1 MTSFLTC
8 MVEFTT
14 TRQFLIPATSMQ
26 LQCFTLNFTPKLQVC
41 QSLCHF
47 FLGAVE
53 LLALVFEAELTE
65 VVEVLCW
72 FLYHCNISLENVSPK
87 SPLLILFVA
96 FFGGGGGGGGAEP
109 PLAGL
114 FLAGNSGGLVLLLS
128 LEIVDVD
135 EDSDPFLLAFLYL
148 VLYL

>member
-1 MTSFLTC
+1 MFHI
-8 MVEFTT
+8 EFYTKVAG
-14 TRQFLIPATSMQ
+14 LSES
-26 LQCFTLNFTPKLQVC
+26 V
-41 QSLCHF
+41 SL

>member
-1 MTSFLTC
+1 MFHIESYTKVAGLSES
-8 MVEFTT
+8 V
-14 TRQFLIPATSMQ
+14 
-26 LQCFTLNFTPKLQVC
+26 
-41 QSLCHF
+41 SL

-96 FFGGGGGGGGAEP
+96 FFGGGGGS
-109 PLAGL
+109 GL
-114 FLAGNSGGLVLLLS
+114 DRA
-128 LEIVDVD
+128 
-135 EDSDPFLLAFLYL
+135 YL
-148 VLYL
+148 CISAAL